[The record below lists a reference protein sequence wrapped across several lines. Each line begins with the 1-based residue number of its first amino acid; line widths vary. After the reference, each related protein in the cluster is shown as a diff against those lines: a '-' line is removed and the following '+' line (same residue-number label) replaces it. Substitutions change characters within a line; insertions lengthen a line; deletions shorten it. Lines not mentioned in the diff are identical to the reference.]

1 MEIAHSRPGIGALSI
16 IQRLLKESV
25 GHELRASLNLVMSGL
40 TAPKASRGPTQQPGA
55 LLGVRYLPSMTMRW
69 DPILTA
75 AVAAELNDALSGARL
90 KGIFL
95 DHGAPTLHAY
105 FREMT
110 VLVDLR
116 PSGLGVELLDES
128 EPPEGCRTFPCKLSA
143 VEHIPDERVLVFVLT
158 RIRGRGGAIRI
169 VVELVPSRS
178 NATVVEGNEW
188 TVRHVLVPHQGTRA
202 PQVGSPYPKPL
213 SDRRGWDTPLAL
225 TEWLDILESEETLK
239 GRRRLLL
246 HDVAFTSPINAH
258 ALLGDTRRAVD
269 GPAEGPAVRAEL
281 ETGYA
286 LWLHL
291 KEIGLQ
297 SGDGPPRGSSPGGAY
312 TLKCEWGD
320 QPYPAEL
327 SGYEHRTSGS
337 LLQAVKEVRQATGAA
352 VGLTPSRWTRAL
364 EDALQ
369 AVRKKRGKLEREFR
383 ATPDPPALRIHG
395 DMLLA
400 HLRLVKRGAPEVTLP
415 GFDGISQT
423 IVLDPALSPQ
433 GNAKRFYDR
442 AGRAERARAR
452 LPELIREAASRVDEL
467 GALWDRVRA
476 GEASADDIR
485 GVLPEPGSS
494 GRGRPDPSAPAL
506 PYHRYRTSG
515 GLEVRVGRGSKAN
528 DRLTFKHSA
537 PNDIW
542 LHARHSAGAH
552 VVLRWKSEETPPAR
566 DLEQAA
572 ILAALHSKARTSG
585 SVPVDW
591 TRRKYV
597 RKPRKAPPGLVQ
609 LDRAK
614 TLFVEPD
621 PSLLDRLKE

>member
-1 MEIAHSRPGIGALSI
+1 
-16 IQRLLKESV
+16 
-25 GHELRASLNLVMSGL
+25 
-40 TAPKASRGPTQQPGA
+40 
-55 LLGVRYLPSMTMRW
+55 MTMRW

-75 AVAAELNDALSGARL
+75 AIAAELNDALSGARL

-95 DHGAPTLHAY
+95 DHGAGTLHAY

-110 VLVDLR
+110 LFVDLGA
-116 PSGLGVELLDES
+116 SGLGVELLGKS
-128 EPPEGCRTFPCKLSA
+128 EPPEGSRTFPCRLSE
-143 VEHIPDERVLVFVLT
+143 VEQIPDERVLVFVLT
-158 RIRGRGGAIRI
+158 RIRGRGGVIRI

-178 NATVVEGNEW
+178 NATVVEGDEW
-188 TVRHVLVPHQGTRA
+188 TVRHVLLPRSGTRA
-202 PQVGSPYPKPL
+202 PKVGSPYPKPR
-213 SDRRGWDTPLAL
+213 SDRRGVDAHLVL
-225 TEWLDILESEETLK
+225 GEWLEILEPEETLK
-239 GRRRLLL
+239 GKRRLLL
-246 HDVAFTSPINAH
+246 RNVAFTSPVNAP
-258 ALLGDTRRAVD
+258 ALLGDAD
-269 GPAEGPAVRAEL
+269 GPAVRASL
-281 ETGYA
+281 EAGYR

-291 KEIGLQ
+291 KEIGLDADDGQ
-297 SGDGPPRGSSPGGAY
+297 SRGVSTGSAY
-312 TLKCEWGD
+312 TLECEWGD
-320 QPYPAEL
+320 QPYPAL
-327 SGYEHRTSGS
+327 LPGYEHRTSES
-337 LLQAVKEVRQATGAA
+337 LLQAVKEVRQATGPSA
-352 VGLTPSRWTRAL
+352 GLTPSRWLNAL
-364 EDALQ
+364 EDALR
-369 AVRKKRGKLEREFR
+369 AARKRGGKLEREFGG
-383 ATPDPPALRIHG
+383 TPDPQALRNQG

-400 HLRLVKRGAPEVTLP
+400 HLRLVKKGASEVTVP
-415 GFDGISQT
+415 GFGGTPET

-433 GNAKRFYDR
+433 GNAERFYDQ

-452 LPELIREAASRVDEL
+452 LPALMREAASRVGEL
-467 GALWDRVRA
+467 GTLLDRVRA
-476 GEASADDIR
+476 GEASADEIR
-485 GVLPEPGSS
+485 EVLPEPGPS
-494 GRGRPDPSAPAL
+494 GRGRPNVSGPAL

-552 VVLRWKSEETPPAR
+552 VVLRWKREETPPAR

-609 LDRAK
+609 LAQAK

-621 PSLLDRLKE
+621 PSLLDRLKEG